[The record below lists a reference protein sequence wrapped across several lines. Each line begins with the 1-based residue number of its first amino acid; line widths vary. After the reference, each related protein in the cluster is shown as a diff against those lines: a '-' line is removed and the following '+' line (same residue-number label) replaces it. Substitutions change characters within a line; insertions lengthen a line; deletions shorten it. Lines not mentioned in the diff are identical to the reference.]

1 MGDEKGGS
9 VTESIAG
16 LRKAREDGGTST
28 DGHYVVLV
36 DGMGDAEKAA
46 LAALKEGET
55 AILIDPNAKGES
67 GLTQMR
73 RITR

>member
-1 MGDEKGGS
+1 
-9 VTESIAG
+9 
-16 LRKAREDGGTST
+16 
-28 DGHYVVLV
+28 
-36 DGMGDAEKAA
+36 MGDAEKAA